1 MTADPATVV
10 LLDGRAQPP
19 TELIGAKAASLDT
32 MRRLGLPVPPAFC
45 VPAPVCTARGPLT
58 DAVTAGL
65 AWLRQQ
71 SGPVR
76 VSVRSSP
83 TVSMPGMLDTV
94 LDVDPE
100 DVLPAVE
107 AVLTSWDA
115 PRSVAY
121 RRHGQLGDAA
131 ATAVIVQAMVS
142 GVRDDASGAGVAFS
156 RNPLTGAD
164 ELFGEWRRGSRGDAV
179 VSGTAESAPMHV
191 LAGELPTV
199 HAALAA
205 AARLLEHH
213 YADMQDIEFTVE
225 SGQLWL
231 LQTRT
236 ATRSPRAALRVALSL
251 HAAGVLD
258 ETELL
263 NRVTPADVDAVRTS
277 ARRPVERSAPRLAT
291 GLPAAPGV
299 ATGRAVSDLD
309 DAVDAAD
316 REPIVLVRT
325 TTSPADI
332 AGMLA
337 CSAVITEVGGPASH
351 AAVIC
356 RDIGRPAV
364 VGCGPGTAG
373 ALEGLQVTV
382 DGSTGEVFAGM
393 LDVESWLD
401 ADVDADVR
409 AYQDIAAGADR
420 RAAGAGQLADTE
432 LETLQRLRMTGG
444 VAHDEFDPSR
454 RDALAAAGLVT
465 GTTTVRLTPQ
475 GRARLGDL
483 LTAERAGA
491 DTAVLADVY
500 RGFCAVN
507 ADFKAVVTDWQ
518 LRDGRPNDHTDIGY
532 DAAVIARLDRIHGRV
547 IPVVDRVT
555 AQLPR
560 LASYRVKLE
569 DALRHIHGGDRQW
582 FTHPL
587 IDSYHSVWFA
597 LHEELLVAAGLTRTD
612 EARAGRAD

>member
-1 MTADPATVV
+1 
-10 LLDGRAQPP
+10 
-19 TELIGAKAASLDT
+19 

-45 VPAPVCTARGPLT
+45 LPAPLCAARAPLA
-58 DAVTAGL
+58 DAVTEGL
-65 AWLRQQ
+65 EWLRRQ

-94 LDVDPE
+94 LDVDAHE
-100 DVLPAVE
+100 VMPAVE
-107 AVLTSWDA
+107 AVLASWDA

-121 RRHGQLGDAA
+121 RRHRQLGDAA
-131 ATAVIVQAMVS
+131 ATAVIVQVMVS

-164 ELFGEWRRGSRGDAV
+164 ELFGEWRRHSRGDAV
-179 VSGTAESAPMHV
+179 VSGTAESAPLHV
-191 LAGELPTV
+191 LAGELPPV
-199 HAALAA
+199 HAALAH
-205 AARLLEHH
+205 AARLLERHH
-213 YADMQDIEFTVE
+213 ADMQDIEFTVE

-236 ATRSPRAALRVALSL
+236 ATRSPRAALRTALAL
-251 HAAGVLD
+251 YADGVLD
-258 ETELL
+258 VTELL
-263 NRVTPADVDAVRTS
+263 NRVTPADLDALRAS
-277 ARRPVERSAPRLAT
+277 SRRPVERSAPRLAA
-291 GLPAAPGV
+291 GLSAAPGV

-309 DAVDAAD
+309 HAVDAAE
-316 REPIVLVRT
+316 REPVVLVRT

-332 AGMLA
+332 VGMLA
-337 CSAVITEVGGPASH
+337 CSAVVTEVGGPASH

-364 VGCGPGTAG
+364 VGCGPGTVA
-373 ALEGLQVTV
+373 ALEGLLVTV
-382 DGSTGEVFAGM
+382 DGTTGEVFAGT

-401 ADVDADVR
+401 ADADADLR

-420 RAAGAGQLADTE
+420 RSAGAGQQAGE
-432 LETLQRLRMTGG
+432 LETLQRLRMSG
-444 VAHDEFDPSR
+444 AMSRDDIHPALHDQLS
-454 RDALAAAGLVT
+454 AAGLVT

-475 GRARLGDL
+475 GRARLWDL

-491 DTAVLADVY
+491 DTAALSDIY
-500 RGFCAVN
+500 RDFWAVN

-518 LRDGRPNDHTDIGY
+518 LRDGQPNDHSDSTY
-532 DAAVIARLDRIHGRV
+532 DGAVIDRLDRIHGRV
-547 IPVVDRVT
+547 TGIVDRAA

-560 LASYRVKLE
+560 LESYRVRLE
-569 DALRHIHGGDRQW
+569 EALRHLHGGDRQW

-587 IDSYHSVWFA
+587 VDSYHSAWFA